1 MSLVRF
7 FSDPHF
13 HHKSMA
19 IKRGFTDE
27 IEMNEHIISEWNRI
41 VTKRDVT
48 WILGD
53 ITMEN
58 SNYKILDRLNG
69 IKKVVL
75 GNHDEPKHISEL
87 LKHVNFVCGMYK
99 FKDKINRNSIF
110 LTHCPIHSSELDY
123 RVKYNIHGHVHE
135 NTINDK
141 RYINVSAEAIEYKP
155 KLITEISWQ

>member
-1 MSLVRF
+1 MSLVRV
-7 FSDPHF
+7 SWR
-13 HHKSMA
+13 K
-19 IKRGFTDE
+19 
-27 IEMNEHIISEWNRI
+27 
-41 VTKRDVT
+41 
-48 WILGD
+48 
-53 ITMEN
+53 N

-155 KLITEISWQ
+155 KLITELSWQ